1 MATITINIP
10 DAQVPRALEAFAE
23 TFGWTAAMGVT
34 KAAFA
39 KQKVAEY
46 VKETTLG
53 YERQKAMAAITDTAI
68 DIT

>member
-10 DAQVPRALEAFAE
+10 DAQVSRVLEAFTE
-23 TFGWTAAMGVT
+23 GFGWTAASGMT

-39 KQKVAEY
+39 KAKVAEY

-53 YERQKAMAAITDTAI
+53 YERQKAAAALVDTAI
-68 DIT
+68 DVT